1 VAEAVDRP
9 AARLKTLSKR
19 RLSRGRQRRGRFDAI
34 LAPDTQEP
42 AMHIPSLKEVVSA
55 EEWQLRCDL
64 AACYRLVAAYGWSD
78 LVFTHI
84 SARVPGGDHSFLIN
98 PYGLMFDEITAS
110 SLVLIDQEGNKLR
123 ESPFPV
129 NRAGFVIHSAIHA
142 AREDAQC
149 VLHTHTRAGVAV
161 SAQAGGV
168 LPISQQSTFVLASL
182 AYHDYEGVALRDEE
196 KPRLQ
201 ADLGDATYLMLR
213 NHGLLTVG
221 RSIAEAFL
229 AMYMFESTCQIQLA
243 AQAGGPLTTVQPQIV
258 AGVAESMRVQTG
270 NQGGAFVWPALLRK
284 VERLDPGY
292 RT

>member
-1 VAEAVDRP
+1 
-9 AARLKTLSKR
+9 
-19 RLSRGRQRRGRFDAI
+19 
-34 LAPDTQEP
+34 
-42 AMHIPSLKEVVSA
+42 MHIPSLKDQVSA

-84 SARVPGGDHSFLIN
+84 SARVPGSDHSFLIN

-110 SLVLIDQEGNKLR
+110 SLVLIDQDGNKR
-123 ESPFPV
+123 GDSPFPV

-142 AREDAQC
+142 VRDDAQC

-182 AYHDYEGVALRDEE
+182 AYHDYEGVALRDAE

-201 ADLGDATYLMLR
+201 ADLGQANYLMLR

-221 RSIAEAFL
+221 RSIADAFL
-229 AMYMFESTCQIQLA
+229 AMYMFETTCQIQLS
-243 AQAGGPLTTVQPQIV
+243 AQAGGPLTHVHPEIV
-258 AGVAESMRVQTG
+258 AGVAESMRVQTAS
-270 NQGGAFVWPALLRK
+270 QGGAFVWPALLRK
-284 VERLDPGY
+284 LDRMDASY